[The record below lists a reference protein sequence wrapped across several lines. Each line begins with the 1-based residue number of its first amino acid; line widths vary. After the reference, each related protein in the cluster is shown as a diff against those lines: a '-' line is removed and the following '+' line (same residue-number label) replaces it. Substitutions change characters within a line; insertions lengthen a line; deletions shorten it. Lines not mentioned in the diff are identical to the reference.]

1 MRRDVAFVAVLWVLL
16 TALGWGVIVMYT
28 PFPIAASAEAKIVD
42 DAFTVLTV
50 LAVPVFT
57 FVVAALMYSAF
68 RFRSRGA
75 PVEDGP
81 PIRTHRSF
89 VAIWFLIT
97 TALTVLLIVH
107 PGVTGLN
114 ELQAHDDEDV
124 DVLVQVEGTR
134 WVWKVT
140 YPQFGV
146 SSRKEMVLPIDEHA
160 RFDVTA
166 RDVLHSFWIPA
177 FRVKIDAVPGIVTT
191 TYATPDK
198 IGDFDMDA
206 NFRLQCAELCGLSHA
221 LMQVPVRVVERSEF
235 DEWIAQQ

>member
-1 MRRDVAFVAVLWVLL
+1 LTRDIVLVAILWVVL
-16 TALGWGVIVMYT
+16 TALGWGVMLTFT
-28 PFPIAASAEAKIVD
+28 PFPIAAAVEARIID
-42 DAFTVLTV
+42 DAFTILTV

-57 FVVAALMYSAF
+57 FVVATLMYSAF
-68 RFRSRGA
+68 RFRSKGT
-75 PVEDGP
+75 PTEDGP
-81 PIRTHRSF
+81 PIRTHRPTI
-89 VAIWFLIT
+89 ALWLLIT
-97 TALTVLLIVH
+97 TALTVVIIVH
-107 PGVTGLN
+107 PGITGLN
-114 ELQAHDDEDV
+114 DLQAHDDEDV

-146 SSRKEMVLPIDEHA
+146 SSRKELVLPIGEHA

-177 FRVKIDAVPGIVTT
+177 FRVKIDAVPGLVTT
-191 TYATPDK
+191 TFATPDT